1 MYADFHLHS
10 SFSSDSDTPMEQ
22 MILEG
27 IRQGLPAMCFTEHMD
42 FDFPPGDLDF
52 LVDMPAYQ
60 NTFDAL
66 RQKYENQISLYFG
79 IELGLQPHLTGK
91 LPEFSSQYPFDFV
104 IGSIHVVDGCDPYE
118 RVFFEN
124 RSEEASYRRYFTCV
138 LANLRKYSCFD
149 VCGHLDYVVRYGP
162 NRNTYYTYEKYRDI
176 IDEILRVLI
185 QKNIG
190 LECNTGG
197 FKYGLGHPNPT
208 EQILTR
214 YHEMGGE
221 IVTLGSDAHAPQHL
235 AYDFNRAAMLLKE
248 CGFQYYT
255 IFKNRKPKFLPL

>member
-1 MYADFHLHS
+1 MKN
-10 SFSSDSDTPMEQ
+10 
-22 MILEG
+22 IVVCIG
-27 IRQGLPAMCFTEHMD
+27 NGLLSEAIIKMLKNS
-42 FDFPPGDLDF
+42 G
-52 LVDMPAYQ
+52 
-60 NTFDAL
+60 
-66 RQKYENQISLYFG
+66 
-79 IELGLQPHLTGK
+79 
-91 LPEFSSQYPFDFV
+91 EFKPF
-104 IGSIHVVDGCDPYE
+104 
-118 RVFFEN
+118 
-124 RSEEASYRRYFTCV
+124 
-138 LANLRKYSCFD
+138 
-149 VCGHLDYVVRYGP
+149 
-162 NRNTYYTYEKYRDI
+162 
-176 IDEILRVLI
+176 RVLI